1 MLGIM
6 LFKLHYHYFSAFD
19 NESRGN
25 KGITCIQQ
33 CIIMEFITKK
43 RGYAMQYTDLS
54 QLHNVLTFHSQAG
67 LQGFSPLGR
76 PISIR

>member
-25 KGITCIQQ
+25 KGIQQ